1 MPFML
6 NPVLRE
12 IHRLRKLIRDAQAE
26 IERAPRVLKAHQNK
40 VAAQEK
46 AVADAKDALK
56 HRKADILTGESTIK
70 SLHQSLNKH
79 EKQLDGLTG
88 PKEIEAKQ
96 HDIAN
101 TRSLIAKTE
110 DDLLAAMTD
119 VEERAAKVP
128 DLEAGLA
135 KAKAD
140 FQQYE
145 KEAGERV
152 LRLKDEV
159 AAAAKALAAEET
171 KFPPAVRG
179 QYDRLVKA
187 HGAEALAPVEGQSC
201 SHCRMGI
208 TIQMYSDLQRGTEI
222 ILCRNCGRVLYLPA

>member
-1 MPFML
+1 ML

-12 IHRLRKLIRDAQAE
+12 VHRLRKLIRDAQAE
-26 IERAPRVLKAHQNK
+26 IERAPRVVKAHQNK
-40 VAAQEK
+40 LAAQEK

-56 HRKADILTGESTIK
+56 HRKADVLTGESTIK

-79 EKQLDGLTG
+79 EKQLDGLSG

-101 TRSLIAKTE
+101 TKALIAKQE

-119 VEERAAKVP
+119 VEERAAKIP
-128 DLEAGLA
+128 EFEAALA

-140 FQQYE
+140 FQQYQS
-145 KEAGERV
+145 EAAER
-152 LRLKDEV
+152 LARLKEEAT
-159 AAAAKALAAEET
+159 AATKALAAEET

-187 HGAEALAPVEGQSC
+187 HGADALAPVEGQSC
-201 SHCRMGI
+201 SHCRVGI
-208 TIQMYSDLQRGTEI
+208 TIQMYSDLQRGTDV
-222 ILCRNCGRVLYLPA
+222 ILCRNCGRALYLPA